1 MVEHILITDGGEVV
15 SRVVI
20 GSGSLEDPEDLVGSS
35 RHRRIAVFTQEPPA
49 AIADRVAAALRATG
63 AAVDL
68 MTLPDRE
75 DAKTMPVVESCYQW
89 LNGLGLTRRDLIV
102 GVGGGALTDVTG
114 FVAATYLR
122 GLAAVLVPTTLL
134 GAVDAA
140 IGGKTAVN
148 VGAKNLVG
156 VFNHPERV
164 VIDLD
169 VLATLPPHLL
179 REGHAEALKAG
190 FIADPSIIDLYEKHG
205 ADVPVDEIVTRAVAV
220 KAAVVSD
227 DFTESGAR
235 AILNYGHTVG
245 HAVEMLSGMS
255 HGEAVAVG
263 MIAAGAAAAH
273 AVGFTGESRQRQI
286 IESLGLPVRAP
297 QLERSAVLDVIN
309 LDKKRDDSGLR
320 MVLLEDFGRPV
331 LRPAD
336 AATVEVAL
344 AAIGLE

>member
-20 GSGSLEDPEDLVGSS
+20 GSGSLEDPDDLLGSS
-35 RHRRIAVFTQEPPA
+35 RHRRMAVFTQEPA
-49 AIADRVAAALRATG
+49 AGIAARVAAALGTTG

-68 MTLPDRE
+68 KTLPDRE
-75 DAKTMPVVESCYQW
+75 AAKTMAVAESCYRW
-89 LNGLGLTRRDLIV
+89 LNGLGMTRHDLIV

-122 GLAAVLVPTTLL
+122 GLPAVFVPTTLL

-148 VGAKNLVG
+148 VDAKNLAG
-156 VFNHPERV
+156 VFKHPERV

-169 VLATLPPHLL
+169 ILATLPPHLL

-190 FIADPSIIDLYEKHG
+190 LIADPAIIDLYEEHG
-205 ADVPVDEIVTRAVAV
+205 GDVPVDEIVARAVAV
-220 KAAVVSD
+220 KAAVVSE

-235 AILNYGHTVG
+235 GILNYGHTVG
-245 HAVEMLSGMS
+245 HAVETLTGMS

-273 AVGFTGESRQRQI
+273 AVGFTGEARQRRI
-286 IESLGLPVRAP
+286 IKSLGLPERAP
-297 QLERSAVLDVIN
+297 HLERNAVLEVMN

-331 LRPAD
+331 LGPVS